1 MTKISTKELIIC
13 IIAIVAL
20 VLAITTNVFATD
32 GVPGLDTLLGD
43 ANNNS
48 EYDAIPED
56 KNTTGN
62 NTPNNTVKN
71 SVKNSTNNTA
81 TNNNVAKN
89 NTNRNS
95 TTIPDAGLDQ
105 SIVFVIAMFGIS
117 AVYAYKKIRDY
128 KNV

>member
-20 VLAITTNVFATD
+20 VLAVTTNVFATD

-48 EYDAIPED
+48 EYNAIPED

-71 SVKNSTNNTA
+71 TVNNTA